1 MQSSYSAYYYAK
13 HVDKC
18 PRDDTREAACK
29 DSQCAYFYAR
39 DVDQKPRKD
48 TREAACKDPY
58 CAYEYARDIDQNF
71 HEDTWEAVKNTDRA
85 EMYKKIF
92 NVFIKDKI
100 I

>member
-1 MQSSYSAYYYAK
+1 MTPKEAYEHAEKHGPSEETRKIACKDLCFAFWYAK
-13 HVDKC
+13 CIDEC
-18 PRDDTREAACK
+18 PREDTREAACK
-29 DSQCAYFYAR
+29 DS
-39 DVDQKPRKD
+39 
-48 TREAACKDPY
+48 Y